1 MRLPLRELSDTRLA
15 ALHRAAQRS
24 LAGFAQATQAHGS
37 LVQSWVRGAAVQAL
51 EHYPD
56 GGLIDRRRGSQ
67 LFYHCHR
74 PGRAEHGHVHLFW
87 HATRSGQ
94 RRYLGRS
101 RAPGHAGAWART
113 APSHLLAIGLDAR
126 GLPVSLFTVNQWV
139 TGGHWFDAATTLG
152 LVRRFRLEQ
161 VPGHEAS
168 CDWASGFVRLY
179 EPLIDAVLQARDRRL
194 ARETTLQAALEDRR
208 IEVPSLV
215 NLDWAAD
222 LTRLEREM
230 ARRRIGPARSAR

>member
-15 ALHRAAQRS
+15 ALHRAARRS

-37 LVQSWVRGAAVQAL
+37 LVQSWVRGTVVQAL
-51 EHYPD
+51 DHYPD

-74 PGRAEHGHVHLFW
+74 PGGTEHGHVHLFW
-87 HATRSGQ
+87 HATRSGK
-94 RRYLGRS
+94 RRYPGRS
-101 RAPGHAGAWART
+101 RAPGHTGAWVRT

-139 TGGHWFDAATTLG
+139 TGGHWFDATTTLG
-152 LVRRFRLEQ
+152 LVRRFQLQQ

-168 CDWASGFVRLY
+168 CDWVSGFVRLY
-179 EPLIDAVLQARDRRL
+179 EPLIEPLLQARDRRL
-194 ARETTLQAALEDRR
+194 ARAGSLHSALNDKR
-208 IEVPSLV
+208 IEVLSSV

-222 LTRLEREM
+222 LTRLEGEL
-230 ARRRIGPARSAR
+230 ARRGLEQGGHDK